1 MYDCSTDSY
10 EENIR
15 KVKEITKLAH
25 LFGATVEAELGHVGD
40 NEGVSALERPEDY
53 YTDPDM
59 AKDFTDHTGVDAL
72 AIAVGTAHG
81 LYKFKPKLDFERI
94 TKIKNAIGIPL
105 VLHGGSGLSGTD
117 FQTAIAHGISKINIF
132 TDINIAAASAAAKA
146 LADGKTAMTDIIPY
160 QVEAVAEAT
169 KAKMELFGCVGRG

>member
-1 MYDCSTDSY
+1 M
-10 EENIR
+10 
-15 KVKEITKLAH
+15 
-25 LFGATVEAELGHVGD
+25 EAELGHVGD
-40 NEGVSALERPEDY
+40 NEGDSALERPEDY

-59 AKDFTDHTGVDAL
+59 AKDFTDRTGVDAL

-146 LADGKTAMTDIIPY
+146 TRRAWRAWSLAAKRMKLPRDWKAFLA
-160 QVEAVAEAT
+160 AVIRPAQIS
-169 KAKMELFGCVGRG
+169 

>member
-1 MYDCSTDSY
+1 ML
-10 EENIR
+10 EEIHK
-15 KVKEITKLAH
+15 KVNT
-25 LFGATVEAELGHVGD
+25 
-40 NEGVSALERPEDY
+40 
-53 YTDPDM
+53 
-59 AKDFTDHTGVDAL
+59 
-72 AIAVGTAHG
+72 
-81 LYKFKPKLDFERI
+81 
-94 TKIKNAIGIPL
+94 PL

>member
-1 MYDCSTDSY
+1 MYDCLTDSY

-40 NEGVSALERPEDY
+40 NEGDSALERPEDY

-59 AKDFTDHTGVDAL
+59 AKDFTDRTGVDAL

-105 VLHGGSGLSGTD
+105 VLHGGSD
-117 FQTAIAHGISKINIF
+117 FPERIFRRRSRTESVKLIFLQISI
-132 TDINIAAASAAAKA
+132 SLRHRRLPKA
-146 LADGKTAMTDIIPY
+146 LADGKTAMTDIILY